1 MIQIHRRWS
10 FTAIFLGVVLLPVAT
25 RAQPATS
32 AAEETPTSSEKTE
45 KTEKTTTPS
54 EETPKSQDQ
63 PSLPPISVTSA
74 TPPVTT
80 LPSAAPAPSADNKP
94 DGLNFEFFGSEGA
107 AAPNDAKDS
116 EVSLL
121 SKKRRHRL
129 EIHQLLGL
137 TTWAF
142 MGASCVIGQLNYND
156 LYGSGSGRGN
166 YMMPHRLLVYSTTIL
181 FGVTAAYA
189 LFAPRP
195 YKKPLKFDT
204 GLIHRIAAI
213 GATAGILTEVVLGFI
228 TARSADS
235 GNPDGLKQKAQI
247 HDVIGWT
254 TFGFMTAAGTAW
266 LF

>member
-1 MIQIHRRWS
+1 MIQTRQHWS
-10 FTAIFLGVVLLPVAT
+10 FAAVLLGVLLVPVAT
-25 RAQPATS
+25 RAQAS
-32 AAEETPTSSEKTE
+32 AALETPAAGEKTPTAEE
-45 KTEKTTTPS
+45 KAPTA
-54 EETPKSQDQ
+54 EEQ
-63 PSLPPISVTSA
+63 PSPPPLPIA
-74 TPPVTT
+74 PPVTA
-80 LPSAAPAPSADNKP
+80 LPSAAPAPAADSKP
-94 DGLNFEFFGSEGA
+94 AGLNFEFFEPGGA
-107 AAPNDAKDS
+107 GTTNDAKDS
-116 EVSLL
+116 EISLL

-129 EIHQLLGL
+129 EMHQLLGL

-156 LYGSGSGRGN
+156 LYGGGSGRGN
-166 YMMPHRLLVYSTTIL
+166 YMMPHRLLVYSSTIL

-189 LFAPRP
+189 LFAPQP

-235 GNPDGLKQKAQI
+235 GNPDGLKRMATI
-247 HDVIGWT
+247 HDVVGWT